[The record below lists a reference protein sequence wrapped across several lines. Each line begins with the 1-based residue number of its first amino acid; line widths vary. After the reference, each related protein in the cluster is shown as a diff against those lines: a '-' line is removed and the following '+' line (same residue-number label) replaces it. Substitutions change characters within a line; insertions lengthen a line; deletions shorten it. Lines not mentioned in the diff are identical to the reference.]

1 MLTKRNKNK
10 FLSSSIFFFFFFFGF
25 DVSHFPIF
33 PCFSIYNFI
42 LYFNILIPFIRGMI
56 FLCVRGDEN
65 NENVIFRHSK
75 KGNCR
80 YVCRQTEAEHSHL

>member
-42 LYFNILIPFIRGMI
+42 YILIPFIRGMI